1 MVPRLHYPTL
11 ASLPE
16 ELLAPLLSAG
26 RRIGRAL
33 RAGVGAEG
41 VLLALNDEVS
51 QSVGHV
57 HLHVVPRRGKDGLR
71 GFLWPRTRYGDD
83 AHAAQVAGAIRAA
96 LD

>member
-1 MVPRLHYPTL
+1 M
-11 ASLPE
+11 
-16 ELLAPLLSAG
+16 
-26 RRIGRAL
+26 

-57 HLHVVPRRGKDGLR
+57 HLHVVPRRRKDGLR
-71 GFLWPRTRYGDD
+71 GFLWPGTRYGDD

-96 LD
+96 LG